1 MMYGGRIKLEGGLD
15 NKNKSK
21 KFKLCRSPIRK
32 EMLTYRK
39 NSPGNLVCQSRLDPP
54 MKTRKDTTNN

>member
-1 MMYGGRIKLEGGLD
+1 MAVRIKLEGRLD
-15 NKNKSK
+15 NKNTSE
-21 KFKLCRSPIRK
+21 KFKLCRSLIRKPK

-54 MKTRKDTTNN
+54 MKNKNKYNK